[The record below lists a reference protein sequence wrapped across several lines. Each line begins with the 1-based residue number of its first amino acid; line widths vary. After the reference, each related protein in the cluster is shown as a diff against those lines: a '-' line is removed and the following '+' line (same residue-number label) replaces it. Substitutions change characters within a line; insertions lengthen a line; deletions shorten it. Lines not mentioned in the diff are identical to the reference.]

1 MNSSEVN
8 NLVTVLVMF
17 GAPWVAKYG
26 ISSQELSMVIGT
38 GIAFAAACWAVFSHW
53 NMKKVPEKATVIP
66 PVASVIAVFIL
77 GAFALVAI
85 APGARAAG
93 ATKNST
99 HAIVLHSVKGAP
111 PLSVIDPITKLE
123 VFRLDN
129 GTLKGPLSVRDST
142 GKMLLD
148 LPADSY
154 IGATTKP
161 VPAKDPL
168 AVVQA
173 FTVSDLQAALADA
186 QQVGDTVAA
195 ACYTVLI
202 PYVQAN
208 VKNPLPGQLGAFIAF
223 QKARD
228 LQSTINAGV
237 PSQINV
243 ACAPLVLDAANT
255 VIGLGAKVGVS
266 LAMPFKLPL
275 P

>member
-1 MNSSEVN
+1 MLNPSEWN
-8 NLVTVLVMF
+8 NIITVLVALI
-17 GAPWVAKYG
+17 GPTAVQDG
-26 ISSQELSMVIGT
+26 ISDSMLKNALN
-38 GIAFAAACWAVFSHW
+38 GIIAVGVVGYALWSHW
-53 NMKKVPEKATVIP
+53 NMKKVPESATVIP
-66 PVASVIAVFIL
+66 PVAK
-77 GAFALVAI
+77 AI
-85 APGARAAG
+85 AFFIIGGFLLVGIVPGARAATVSK
-93 ATKNST
+93 A
-99 HAIVLHSVKGAP
+99 A
-111 PLSVIDPITKLE
+111 
-123 VFRLDN
+123 
-129 GTLKGPLSVRDST
+129 
-142 GKMLLD
+142 
-148 LPADSY
+148 
-154 IGATTKP
+154 
-161 VPAKDPL
+161 PAKDPL

-195 ACYTVLI
+195 ACYMVLI

-255 VIGLGAKVGVS
+255 VIGLGAKVGIS